1 MIKII
6 ERAIYVDSNSI
17 GNESIYYSV
26 HANPTRTLLVN
37 TMIFDIKEENG
48 GMTAIVSGRL
58 DTPAAIK
65 AQKEIAPLLE
75 NADKEI
81 TLDCSPLE
89 YISSSGLR
97 LFLTIRKETAAKGGK
112 VIITNINDEIRKVFT
127 MTGFFNLF
135 EIR

>member
-1 MIKII
+1 MIEFNEQNGVI
-6 ERAIYVDSNSI
+6 RATI
-17 GNESIYYSV
+17 
-26 HANPTRTLLVN
+26 A
-37 TMIFDIKEENG
+37 
-48 GMTAIVSGRL
+48 GRM

-65 AQKEIAPLLE
+65 AQTEMAPLMD

-81 TLDCSPLE
+81 VLNCKDLE

-97 LFLTIRKETAAKGGK
+97 LFLALRKETGAQGGK
-112 VIITNINDEIRKVFT
+112 VIIENINDEIKKVFM

>member
-1 MIKII
+1 
-6 ERAIYVDSNSI
+6 
-17 GNESIYYSV
+17 
-26 HANPTRTLLVN
+26 
-37 TMIFDIKEENG
+37 
-48 GMTAIVSGRL
+48 MTAIIQGRL
-58 DTPAAIK
+58 DTPAAVK
-65 AQKEIAPLLE
+65 AQQEITPLLE

-81 TLDCSPLE
+81 LLDCSRLE

-112 VIITNINDEIRKVFT
+112 VIIENVSDDIKKVFM